1 MWCLLYGKIVMKWV
15 MMLKQIIVQ
24 GLVKNYMNGKIQTP
38 VLRGL
43 DFSIE
48 KGEFVSLV
56 GPSGSGKT
64 TLLYVLGG
72 LEDYQEGSVLVFDK
86 ELKTYSNLEKAE
98 LRSKK
103 IGFVFQFYNLI
114 PNLTVYENILLSA
127 VLGYQS
133 SKEDILK
140 ILDIVGLSGYES
152 YYPSQLSGGMQQR
165 VAIARCLINEPEI
178 IFADE
183 PTGNLDYEN
192 GKKIMELFSHLNQS
206 LGKTILMVT
215 HNEETTTYA
224 SRMIHLLDGKVIRD
238 ERKLR

>member
-1 MWCLLYGKIVMKWV
+1 
-15 MMLKQIIVQ
+15 MMLQIKVTD
-24 GLVKNYMNGKIQTP
+24 LKKSYLNGKVQTP

-43 DFSIE
+43 NFSID

-72 LEDYQEGSVLVFDK
+72 LETYQEGSVKVFDK
-86 ELKTYSNLEKAE
+86 ELKDYTSQEKAL

-114 PNLTVYENILLSA
+114 PNLTVYENIMLAA
-127 VLGYQS
+127 VLGNQS
-133 SKEDILK
+133 SKEDIYK
-140 ILDIVGLSGYES
+140 ILEIVGLNGYED
-152 YYPSQLSGGMQQR
+152 YYPNQLSGGMQQR

-183 PTGNLDYEN
+183 PTGNLDYAN
-192 GKKIMELFSHLNQS
+192 GKLIMELFSKLNKDFQ
-206 LGKTILMVT
+206 KTILMVT
-215 HNEETTTYA
+215 HNEETTLYA
-224 SRMIHLLDGKVIRD
+224 TRVIHMLDGKVVAD
-238 ERKLR
+238 ERKAQ

>member
-1 MWCLLYGKIVMKWV
+1 M
-15 MMLKQIIVQ
+15 KQISVSNLRKSYQ
-24 GLVKNYMNGKIQTP
+24 NGKVQTE

-72 LEDYQEGSVLVFDK
+72 LEPYQEGSVYVFDK
-86 ELKTYSNLEKAE
+86 ELKDYSNQDKAN
-98 LRSKK
+98 LRSKR

-114 PNLTVYENILLSA
+114 PNLTVYENILLAA
-127 VLGYQS
+127 VLGNQS
-133 SKEDILK
+133 NKEDILN
-140 ILDIVGLSGYES
+140 ILDIVGLLGYES
-152 YYPSQLSGGMQQR
+152 HYPSQLSGGMQQR

-192 GKKIMELFSHLNQS
+192 GKNIMELFARLNKEFH
-206 LGKTILMVT
+206 KTILMVT
-215 HNEETTTYA
+215 HNIETTTYA
-224 SRMIHLLDGKVIRD
+224 SRIISLLDGKVIHD
-238 ERKLR
+238 ERKIR